1 MILTI
6 DIGNT
11 NTKFGIYNNDK
22 LAYSFRLSSRPTKT
36 SDEYGVDILTQ
47 LARHQVQPKDIKG
60 IIVGSVNPSLNFSYE
75 RVCEYFFDIK
85 PLFVG
90 SGIKTGIDVKY
101 DNPKNLGADRIADCV
116 GAVHKYG
123 SPLIVVDCGTAT
135 AFNVVNSQRQFVG
148 GVISIGLNTS
158 AESLSKNAAKLPEF
172 DFAIPSTVVG
182 RNTITNMQS
191 GIVYGFV
198 GAVEKIIELIK
209 IEIGIDCKVVAT
221 GGQSELLKQH
231 SQVIDVIDRSLTL
244 DGLYQIYLANNAQ
257 Y

>member
-11 NTKFGIYNNDK
+11 NIKLGIFDGDVLK
-22 LAYSFRLSSRPTKT
+22 VSFRLSSRPTKT

-47 LARHQVQPKDIKG
+47 LDRHGIGSKDING
-60 IIVGSVNPSLNFSYE
+60 IIIGSVNPNLNFSFE

-123 SPLIVVDCGTAT
+123 APLIVVDCGTAT
-135 AFNVVNSQRQFVG
+135 AFNVVNANKQFVG
-148 GVISIGLNTS
+148 GVIGIGLKTS
-158 AESLSKNAAKLPEF
+158 ADSLSNSAAKLPEF
-172 DFAIPSTVVG
+172 DFAIPTTVVG
-182 RNTITNMQS
+182 KNTITNMQS

-198 GAVEKIIELIK
+198 GAVENILKKIK
-209 IEIGIDCKVVAT
+209 QEINLDCKVIAT
-221 GGQSELLKQH
+221 GGQSELLKEC
-231 SQVIDVIDRSLTL
+231 STVIDILDRELTL
-244 DGLYQIYLANNAQ
+244 YGLYCIYTVNAF
-257 Y
+257 